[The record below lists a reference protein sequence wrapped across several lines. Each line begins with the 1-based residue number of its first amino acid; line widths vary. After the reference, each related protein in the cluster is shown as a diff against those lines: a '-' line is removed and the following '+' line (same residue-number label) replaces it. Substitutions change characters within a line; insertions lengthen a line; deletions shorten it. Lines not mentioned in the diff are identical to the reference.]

1 MWYYEQPTSATPS
14 SAHQALSSLQDKTA
28 TMAVPNRQSMQ
39 VVAASQG
46 MAPVVQVVAEDGVAS
61 AAAPQEGSAAL
72 NTPVAQSSAQTSALA
87 DASAADNDMA
97 QVN

>member
-14 SAHQALSSLQDKTA
+14 SAHQAPSSLQDKTA

-39 VVAASQG
+39 AVAASQG
-46 MAPVVQVVAEDGVAS
+46 MAPVVEDVAEDGVAS

-72 NTPVAQSSAQTSALA
+72 NTISACHLGCKSSWRPA
-87 DASAADNDMA
+87 
-97 QVN
+97 